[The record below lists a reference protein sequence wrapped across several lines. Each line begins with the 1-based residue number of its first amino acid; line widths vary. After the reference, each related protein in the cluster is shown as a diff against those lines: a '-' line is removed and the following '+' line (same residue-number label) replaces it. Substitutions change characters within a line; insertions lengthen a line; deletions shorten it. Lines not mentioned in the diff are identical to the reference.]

1 MNKGTLSQINWST
14 DNLPH
19 KRSPNGKQKRQER
32 ENLYNQTRTAKQI
45 INESA
50 FNDLEKHERVAR
62 TTTGEVLTELG
73 KRFEGGVLVGAVPA
87 VEDGLIL
94 SNDYGHGIFNV

>member
-1 MNKGTLSQINWST
+1 MTRAKS
-14 DNLPH
+14 
-19 KRSPNGKQKRQER
+19 KQAKDKARK
-32 ENLYNQTRTAKQI
+32 ENYFMQQRAAKTI

-62 TTTGEVLTELG
+62 TTTSEVLTELG
-73 KRFEGGVLVGAVPA
+73 KRFEGGVLIGAVPE